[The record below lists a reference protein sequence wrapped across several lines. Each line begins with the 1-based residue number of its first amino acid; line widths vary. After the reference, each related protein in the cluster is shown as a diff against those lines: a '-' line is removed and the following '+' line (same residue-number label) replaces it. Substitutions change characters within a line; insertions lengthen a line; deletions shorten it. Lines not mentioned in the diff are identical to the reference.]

1 MTRTPGS
8 PRPALLPLVL
18 IAGAILASGGRD
30 ALAQELEPRRWTHL
44 PVGTNIAGIGA
55 LFTEGDLHFDP
66 VTQIDDAQV
75 EMYSVLGSYHHYF
88 SLADLTARVDV
99 LVPFQTGRWEGLL
112 SGVPTTV
119 RRDGFADPRIRLSVS
134 FVGAPAL
141 GAAEF
146 RQYYRGRE
154 DHTIVGAALAVRV
167 PLGEYMD
174 DKLINL
180 GENRYSFQPQVGV
193 VHITGPW
200 SFELTGATTLFTP
213 NDDFFGGMRL
223 EQDPLHAVQAHVVR
237 SLEGSL
243 WVSAGLAYGWAGE
256 TEIDGVKK
264 DDERS
269 NLLYGVSFGFAVA
282 STHSFRAGYIR
293 QAAFEDVGLEVNHFL
308 LTWGMVF

>member
-1 MTRTPGS
+1 MKRPPVN
-8 PRPALLPLVL
+8 PRPALVHVVL
-18 IAGAILASGGRD
+18 IAAAILASAGRD

-44 PVGTNIAGIGA
+44 PVGTNIAGAGA

-66 VTQIDDAQV
+66 VIQIDDAQV
-75 EMYSVLGSYHHYF
+75 ELSSALGSFHHYF
-88 SLADLTARVDV
+88 NLADLTARVDV
-99 LVPFQTGRWEGLL
+99 LVPFQTGRWEGLV

-119 RRDGFADPRIRLSVS
+119 RRDGFADPRVRLSVS
-134 FVGAPAL
+134 IAGAPAL
-141 GAAEF
+141 EAAEF
-146 RQYYRGRE
+146 RQYYQGRE
-154 DHTIVGAALAVRV
+154 DHTIVGAAIAVRV

-180 GENRYSFQPQVGV
+180 GENRYAFQPQVGV

-200 SFELTGATTLFTP
+200 SFELTGSTTFFTP

-223 EQDPLHAVQAHVVR
+223 EQDPLHSVQAHVVR
-237 SLEGSL
+237 SLEGGL
-243 WVSAGLAYGWAGE
+243 WVSAGAAYGWAGE
-256 TEIDGVKK
+256 SEIDGVDK

-269 NLLYGVSFGFAVA
+269 NLMYGVSFGFSVA

-293 QAAFEDVGLEVNHFL
+293 QATLEDVGMEVNHFF